1 MRQIFYKKVMAA
13 ALALLLIVGI
23 GAFSQKIDEEA
34 GAPIAVLSQ
43 LGTRGQEVRA
53 IQTKLK
59 SLGFYTGAVDGIFGT
74 GTQKAVRAFQKSVG
88 LKADGI
94 AGQKTLLYLGL
105 DGSSSSGG
113 TSSSD
118 LTLLAKLIAAEA
130 RGESYTGQVAVGAV
144 VLNRVA
150 HASFPDTI
158 AGVIYQKGAFSCVND
173 ANWNVAPNATS
184 RKAAQDAMNGWD
196 PSGGAIYY
204 YNPAKTANAFM
215 WSRPVIVVIGNHRFC
230 R

>member
-1 MRQIFYKKVMAA
+1 MAA